1 MENYK
6 FVFILKLMIKLLAIV
21 DDLSHV
27 FQKKDLNIVHA
38 MELVSDVKDR
48 LASMRESG
56 WDDLFHEVQIFCME
70 KGIPIPHMDEQIPVR
85 GRSRLDG
92 VTYTNLHFYK
102 VEIFYVA
109 IDKICVEMDHRF
121 CEASM
126 DVLESFSCLSPKNSF
141 SVFDVDKLSR

>member
-1 MENYK
+1 
-6 FVFILKLMIKLLAIV
+6 MIKLLAIT
-21 DDLSHV
+21 DELSHV
-27 FQKKDLNIVHA
+27 LQTKDLNIVHA

-48 LASMRESG
+48 LASMRENG
-56 WDDLFHEVQIFCME
+56 WDGLFDEVQHFYNE
-70 KGIPIPHMDEQIPVR
+70 KGIPVPNMDDQIPVR

-92 VTYTNLHFYK
+92 FTYTNLHLYK

-109 IDKICVEMDHRF
+109 VDKICVEMDHRF

-141 SVFDVDKLSR
+141 SLFDVDKVARLSSLSCGFL